1 MFFANISYLLLFIP
15 LIGYVVWYLIKGKS
29 MKPAMKVS
37 TIAPFGRNIK
47 SFRNRI
53 LHLPFA
59 LRVLTLSMV
68 IIVLARPQSSDS
80 WEESDIEGIDIMLAT
95 DVSTSMLAMDLK
107 PNRIEAAKEVA
118 AQFVSSRKNDNIG
131 LTIFAGESFT
141 QCPLTIDHA
150 VMLNMLNAVKC
161 DIALNGIIED
171 GTAIGMG
178 IANGVSRLKD
188 SKAKSK
194 VIILL
199 TDGSNNSGEISPEA
213 AAEIA
218 KEFGV
223 RIYTIAVGTNSDTAP
238 FPYGDQII
246 NVPVEID
253 ENTLRNIAEITNG
266 KYYRA
271 TSKESLSE
279 IYSEIDKLERTKL
292 HARQFSA
299 YNEEYQIFALIA
311 LLSLLFEIV
320 LRNTGS
326 NSGIV
331 HPFG

>member
-15 LIGYVVWYLIKGKS
+15 LIGYIVWYLIKGKS
-29 MKPAMKVS
+29 MKPSMKVS
-37 TIAPFGRNIK
+37 TINPFGKGIK
-47 SFRNRI
+47 SYRNRI
-53 LHLPFA
+53 LHLPFI
-59 LRVLTLSMV
+59 LRILTLSMV

-80 WEESDIEGIDIMLAT
+80 WEENDIEGIDIMLAT

-107 PNRIEAAKEVA
+107 PNRIEAAKDVA

-218 KEFGV
+218 KEFGI
-223 RIYTIAVGTNSDTAP
+223 RIYTIGVGTDSETAP
-238 FPYGDQII
+238 FPYGDQVV

-253 ENTLRNIAEITNG
+253 EATLRKIAEITNG

-320 LRNTGS
+320 LRNTVLRK
-326 NSGIV
+326 I
-331 HPFG
+331 P

>member
-15 LIGYVVWYLIKGKS
+15 LIAYIVWYLVRGKKLEPS
-29 MKPAMKVS
+29 MKVS
-37 TIAPFGRNIK
+37 TTLPFAKGIK

-53 LHLPFA
+53 LHVPFI
-59 LRVLTLSMV
+59 LRMIVFSMV
-68 IIVLARPQSSDS
+68 IIILARPQSSDS

-95 DVSTSMLAMDLK
+95 DVSTSMLAMDLQ

-118 AQFVSSRKNDNIG
+118 ANFVNGRKNDNIG

-150 VMLNMLNAVKC
+150 VLLNMLNAVKC
-161 DIALNGIIED
+161 DIALNGVIQD

-188 SKAKSK
+188 SQAKSK

-218 KEFGV
+218 KEFGI
-223 RIYTIAVGTNSDTAP
+223 RIYTIGVGTNNKTAP
-238 FPYGDQII
+238 FPYNGTVV

-253 ENTLRNIAEITNG
+253 ETTLKNIADITNG

-271 TSKESLSE
+271 TSKESLGE
-279 IYSEIDKLERTKL
+279 IYNEIDKLERTKL
-292 HARQFSA
+292 HAKQFSA
-299 YNEEYQIFALIA
+299 YNEEYHIFALIA
-311 LLSLLFEIV
+311 LLALLLEII
-320 LRNTGS
+320 LRNTVLRK
-326 NSGIV
+326 I
-331 HPFG
+331 P

>member
-29 MKPAMKVS
+29 MKPSMKVS
-37 TIAPFGRNIK
+37 TINPFGKGIK
-47 SFRNRI
+47 SYRNRI
-53 LHLPFA
+53 LHLPFI
-59 LRVLTLSMV
+59 LRILTLSMV

-80 WEESDIEGIDIMLAT
+80 WEENDIEGIDIMLAT

-107 PNRIEAAKEVA
+107 PNRIEAAKDVA

-218 KEFGV
+218 KEFGI
-223 RIYTIAVGTNSDTAP
+223 RIYTIGVGTDSETAP
-238 FPYGDQII
+238 FPYGDQVV

-253 ENTLRNIAEITNG
+253 EATLRKIAEITNG

-320 LRNTGS
+320 LRNTVLRK
-326 NSGIV
+326 I
-331 HPFG
+331 P

>member
-1 MFFANISYLLLFIP
+1 MIFANVISLLLFIP
-15 LIGYVVWYLIKGKS
+15 LVAYVVWFVLKGRKMEPS
-29 MKPAMKVS
+29 MKVS
-37 TIAPFGRNIK
+37 STLPFTKETR

-53 LHLPFA
+53 VHAPFV
-59 LRVLTLSMV
+59 LRVITLSMV
-68 IIVLARPQSSDS
+68 IIVLARPQSTDN
-80 WEESDIEGIDIMLAT
+80 WEESSIEGIDIMLAT
-95 DVSTSMLAMDLK
+95 DVSTSMLAMDLR

-118 AQFVSSRKNDNIG
+118 ANFVNSRKNDNIG

-150 VMLNMLNAVKC
+150 VVLNMLNSVKC
-161 DIALNGIIED
+161 DIAMNGVIED

-178 IANGVSRLKD
+178 IANAVSRLKE

-223 RIYTIAVGTNSDTAP
+223 RIYTIGVGTNNETAP
-238 FPYGDQII
+238 FPYGGEII

-253 ENTLRNIAEITNG
+253 EATLMNIAKITNG
-266 KYYRA
+266 RYFRA

-279 IYSEIDKLERTKL
+279 VYSEIDKLERTIL
-292 HARQFSA
+292 HAKQFNA
-299 YNEEYQIFALIA
+299 YNEEYHIFALIA
-311 LLSLLFEIV
+311 LLTMILEVV
-320 LRNTGS
+320 LRNTLLRK
-326 NSGIV
+326 I
-331 HPFG
+331 P

>member
-15 LIGYVVWYLIKGKS
+15 LTGYVVWYFTKGKGMES
-29 MKPAMKVS
+29 SMKVS
-37 TIAPFGRNIK
+37 TVMPFAGNVK

-53 LHLPFA
+53 LHLPFI
-59 LRVLTLSMV
+59 LRIITLSMV

-80 WEESDIEGIDIMLAT
+80 WEESDVEGIDIMLAT

-118 AQFVSSRKNDNIG
+118 AQFINGRKNDNIG

-150 VMLNMLNAVKC
+150 VMLNMLNSVKC
-161 DIALNGIIED
+161 DIAQNRIIED

-223 RIYTIAVGTNSDTAP
+223 RIYTVGVGTNSETAP
-238 FPYGDQII
+238 YPYGDQVI

-253 ENTLRNIAEITNG
+253 ETTLKKIAEITNG

-271 TSKESLSE
+271 TSKESLGE

-311 LLSLLFEIV
+311 LLSLLLEVV
-320 LRNTGS
+320 LRNTVLRK
-326 NSGIV
+326 I
-331 HPFG
+331 P

>member
-15 LIGYVVWYLIKGKS
+15 LVGYVVWYLTKGKS
-29 MKPAMKVS
+29 IKPSMKVS
-37 TIAPFGRNIK
+37 TIAPFGKGIK

-53 LHLPFA
+53 LHLPFV

-118 AQFVSSRKNDNIG
+118 AKFINSRKNDNIG

-161 DIALNGIIED
+161 DIALNGVIED

-213 AAEIA
+213 AAGIA

-223 RIYTIAVGTNSDTAP
+223 RIYTIGVGTDSETAP
-238 FPYGDQII
+238 FPYGDQVV

-253 ENTLRNIAEITNG
+253 EATLKKIAQITDG

-271 TSKESLSE
+271 TSKESLGE

-299 YNEEYQIFALIA
+299 YNEEYQIFAFIA
-311 LLSLLFEIV
+311 LLSLLLEII
-320 LRNTGS
+320 LRNTVLRK
-326 NSGIV
+326 I
-331 HPFG
+331 P

>member
-1 MFFANISYLLLFIP
+1 MFFANISCLLLFIP
-15 LIGYVVWYLIKGKS
+15 LVGYVVWYLTKGKS
-29 MKPAMKVS
+29 IKPSMKVS
-37 TIAPFGRNIK
+37 TIAPFGNGIK
-47 SFRNRI
+47 SFKNRI
-53 LHLPFA
+53 LHLPFI
-59 LRVLTLSMV
+59 LRILTLSMV

-118 AQFVSSRKNDNIG
+118 AKFVNSRKNDNIG

-188 SKAKSK
+188 SNAKS
-194 VIILL
+194 
-199 TDGSNNSGEISPEA
+199 
-213 AAEIA
+213 

-223 RIYTIAVGTNSDTAP
+223 RIYTIGVGTNSETAP
-238 FPYGDQII
+238 FPYGDQVV

-253 ENTLRNIAEITNG
+253 EATLKKIAQITDG

-271 TSKESLSE
+271 TSKESLGE

-311 LLSLLFEIV
+311 LLSLMLEII
-320 LRNTGS
+320 LRNTVLRK
-326 NSGIV
+326 I
-331 HPFG
+331 P

>member
-15 LIGYVVWYLIKGKS
+15 LIGYIVWYLIKGKS
-29 MKPAMKVS
+29 IKPSMKVS
-37 TIAPFGRNIK
+37 TIAPFGNGIK

-53 LHLPFA
+53 LHLPFI
-59 LRVLTLSMV
+59 LRMLTLSMV
-68 IIVLARPQSSDS
+68 ILVLARPQSSDS
-80 WEESDIEGIDIMLAT
+80 WEENDIEGIDIMLAT

-107 PNRIEAAKEVA
+107 PNRIEAAKDVA

-218 KEFGV
+218 REFGI
-223 RIYTIAVGTNSDTAP
+223 RIYTIGVGTNSETAP
-238 FPYGDQII
+238 FPYGDQVV

-253 ENTLRNIAEITNG
+253 EATLRNIAEITNG

-320 LRNTGS
+320 LRNTVLRK
-326 NSGIV
+326 I
-331 HPFG
+331 P

>member
-238 FPYGDQII
+238 FPYGDQVI

-253 ENTLRNIAEITNG
+253 ENTLKNIAEITNG

-271 TSKESLSE
+271 TSKESLSD

-320 LRNTGS
+320 LRNTVLRK
-326 NSGIV
+326 I
-331 HPFG
+331 P

>member
-15 LIGYVVWYLIKGKS
+15 LTGYVVWYFTRGKGMEPS
-29 MKPAMKVS
+29 MKVS
-37 TIAPFGRNIK
+37 TVMPFAGNVK

-53 LHLPFA
+53 LHLPFI
-59 LRVLTLSMV
+59 LRIITLSMV

-80 WEESDIEGIDIMLAT
+80 WEESDVEGIDIMLAT

-118 AQFVSSRKNDNIG
+118 AQFINGRKNDNIG

-150 VMLNMLNAVKC
+150 VMLNMLNSVKC
-161 DIALNGIIED
+161 DIAQNRIIED

-223 RIYTIAVGTNSDTAP
+223 RIYTVGVGTNSETAP
-238 FPYGDQII
+238 YPYGDQVI

-253 ENTLRNIAEITNG
+253 ETTLKKIAEITNG

-271 TSKESLSE
+271 TSKESLGE

-311 LLSLLFEIV
+311 LLSLLLEIV
-320 LRNTGS
+320 LRNTVLRK
-326 NSGIV
+326 I
-331 HPFG
+331 P

>member
-1 MFFANISYLLLFIP
+1 
-15 LIGYVVWYLIKGKS
+15 

-53 LHLPFA
+53 MHLPFA

-223 RIYTIAVGTNSDTAP
+223 RIYTIAVGTNSETAP

-253 ENTLRNIAEITNG
+253 ENTLKNIAEITNG

-320 LRNTGS
+320 LRNT
-326 NSGIV
+326 ILRKI
-331 HPFG
+331 P

>member
-29 MKPAMKVS
+29 MKPSMKVS
-37 TIAPFGRNIK
+37 TINPFGKGIK
-47 SFRNRI
+47 SYRNRI
-53 LHLPFA
+53 LHLPFI
-59 LRVLTLSMV
+59 LRILTLSMV

-80 WEESDIEGIDIMLAT
+80 WEENDIEGIDIMLAT

-107 PNRIEAAKEVA
+107 PNRIEAAKDVA

-218 KEFGV
+218 KEYGI
-223 RIYTIAVGTNSDTAP
+223 RIYTIGVGTDSETAP
-238 FPYGDQII
+238 FPYGDQVV

-253 ENTLRNIAEITNG
+253 EATLRKIAEITNG

-320 LRNTGS
+320 LRNTVLRK
-326 NSGIV
+326 I
-331 HPFG
+331 P

>member
-15 LIGYVVWYLIKGKS
+15 LVGYIVWYWIKGRG
-29 MKPAMKVS
+29 MKPSMKVS
-37 TIAPFGRNIK
+37 TIAPFGNGIK

-53 LHLPFA
+53 LHLPFI
-59 LRVLTLSMV
+59 LRIITLSMV
-68 IIVLARPQSSDS
+68 ILVLARPQSSDS

-95 DVSTSMLAMDLK
+95 DVSTSMLAMDLA

-118 AQFVSSRKNDNIG
+118 AQFVNSRKNDNIG

-223 RIYTIAVGTNSDTAP
+223 RIYTIGVGTNRDTAP
-238 FPYGDQII
+238 FPYGDQVI

-253 ENTLRNIAEITNG
+253 EATLKKIAEITNG

-311 LLSLLFEIV
+311 LLSLLLEVV
-320 LRNTGS
+320 LRNTVLRR
-326 NSGIV
+326 I
-331 HPFG
+331 P

>member
-1 MFFANISYLLLFIP
+1 MFFANLSYLLLFIP
-15 LIGYVVWYLIKGKS
+15 LVGYVVWYLTRGKGMEPS
-29 MKPAMKVS
+29 MKVS
-37 TIAPFGRNIK
+37 SITPFGKDIK

-53 LHLPFA
+53 IHLPFI
-59 LRVLTLSMV
+59 LRIITISMV

-80 WEESDIEGIDIMLAT
+80 WEESEIEGIDIMLAT

-118 AQFVSSRKNDNIG
+118 AKFVNGRKNDNIG

-150 VMLNMLNAVKC
+150 VLLNMLNAVKC

-188 SKAKSK
+188 SKAVSK

-223 RIYTIAVGTNSDTAP
+223 RIYTIGVGTNSETAP
-238 FPYGDQII
+238 FPYGNEVI

-253 ENTLRNIAEITNG
+253 ETTLKKIAEITNG

-271 TSKESLSE
+271 TSKESLAE

-292 HARQFSA
+292 HAKQFSA
-299 YNEEYQIFALIA
+299 YHEEYQIFALIA
-311 LLSLLFEIV
+311 LLSLLLEII
-320 LRNTGS
+320 LRNTVLRK
-326 NSGIV
+326 I
-331 HPFG
+331 P

>member
-15 LIGYVVWYLIKGKS
+15 LTGYVVWYFTRGKGMEPS
-29 MKPAMKVS
+29 MKVS
-37 TIAPFGRNIK
+37 TLMPFAGNVK

-53 LHLPFA
+53 LHLPFI
-59 LRVLTLSMV
+59 LRIITLSMV

-80 WEESDIEGIDIMLAT
+80 WEESDVEGIDIMLAT

-118 AQFVSSRKNDNIG
+118 AQFINGRKNDNIG

-150 VMLNMLNAVKC
+150 VMLNMLNSVKC
-161 DIALNGIIED
+161 DIAQNRIIED

-223 RIYTIAVGTNSDTAP
+223 RIYTVGVGTNSETAP
-238 FPYGDQII
+238 YPYGDQVI

-253 ENTLRNIAEITNG
+253 ETTLKKIAEITNG

-271 TSKESLSE
+271 TSKESLGE

-311 LLSLLFEIV
+311 LLSLLLEIV
-320 LRNTGS
+320 LRNTVLRK
-326 NSGIV
+326 I
-331 HPFG
+331 P

>member
-1 MFFANISYLLLFIP
+1 
-15 LIGYVVWYLIKGKS
+15 

-199 TDGSNNSGEISPEA
+199 TDGSNNSGESSPEA

-253 ENTLRNIAEITNG
+253 ENTLKNIAEITNG

-320 LRNTGS
+320 LRYTVLRK
-326 NSGIV
+326 I
-331 HPFG
+331 P

>member
-15 LIGYVVWYLIKGKS
+15 LIAYIVWYLVWGKHMEPS
-29 MKPAMKVS
+29 MKVS
-37 TIAPFGRNIK
+37 TVMPFAKGIK

-53 LHLPFA
+53 LHLPFI
-59 LRVLTLSMV
+59 LRMILFSMV
-68 IIVLARPQSSDS
+68 IIILARPQSSDS
-80 WEESDIEGIDIMLAT
+80 WSESDIEGIDIMLAT
-95 DVSTSMLAMDLK
+95 DVSTSMLAMDLQ

-118 AQFVSSRKNDNIG
+118 ANFVSGRKNDNIG

-150 VMLNMLNAVKC
+150 VLLNMLNAVKC
-161 DIALNGIIED
+161 DIALKGVIQD

-218 KEFGV
+218 KEFGI
-223 RIYTIAVGTNSDTAP
+223 RIYTIAVGTNNSTAP
-238 FPYGDQII
+238 FPYNGTVV

-253 ENTLRNIAEITNG
+253 EATLKNIADITNG

-271 TSKESLSE
+271 TSKESLGE
-279 IYSEIDKLERTKL
+279 IYNEIDKLERTKL
-292 HARQFSA
+292 HAKQFSA
-299 YNEEYQIFALIA
+299 YNEEYQIFAIIA
-311 LLSLLFEIV
+311 LLALLLEIILRNTV
-320 LRNTGS
+320 LRN
-326 NSGIV
+326 I
-331 HPFG
+331 P

>member
-253 ENTLRNIAEITNG
+253 ENTLKNIAEITNG

-320 LRNTGS
+320 LRNTVLRK
-326 NSGIV
+326 I
-331 HPFG
+331 P

>member
-1 MFFANISYLLLFIP
+1 
-15 LIGYVVWYLIKGKS
+15 
-29 MKPAMKVS
+29 MKPSMKVS
-37 TIAPFGRNIK
+37 TIAPFGNGIK

-53 LHLPFA
+53 LHLPFI
-59 LRVLTLSMV
+59 LRIITLSMV
-68 IIVLARPQSSDS
+68 ILVLARPQSSDS

-95 DVSTSMLAMDLK
+95 DVSTSMLAMDLA

-118 AQFVSSRKNDNIG
+118 AQFVNSRKNDNIG

-223 RIYTIAVGTNSDTAP
+223 RIYTIGVGTNSDTAP
-238 FPYGDQII
+238 FPYGDQVI

-253 ENTLRNIAEITNG
+253 EATLKKIAEITNG

-311 LLSLLFEIV
+311 LLSLLLEVV
-320 LRNTGS
+320 LRNTVLRR
-326 NSGIV
+326 I
-331 HPFG
+331 P

>member
-53 LHLPFA
+53 LHFPFA
-59 LRVLTLSMV
+59 LRILTLSMV

-246 NVPVEID
+246 NIPVEID
-253 ENTLRNIAEITNG
+253 ENTLKNIAEITNG

-320 LRNTGS
+320 LRYTVLRK
-326 NSGIV
+326 I
-331 HPFG
+331 P